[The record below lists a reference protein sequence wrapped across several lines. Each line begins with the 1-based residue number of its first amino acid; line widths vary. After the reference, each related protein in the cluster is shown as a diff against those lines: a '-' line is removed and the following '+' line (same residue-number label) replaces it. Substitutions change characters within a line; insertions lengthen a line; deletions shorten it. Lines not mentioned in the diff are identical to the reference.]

1 MASHLNTS
9 LSRLYYVFILLSLT
23 IISPSENRVY
33 TKKLSSRTVT
43 TKYGQMRGAI
53 VEFPD
58 PELKPVESYLG
69 LQYATTLTS
78 QMRFMPPMS
87 SGEKWKSIRVAFEH
101 RSVCPQ
107 SLIHEEELKKMK
119 PLGEIE
125 RLKRIAHFI
134 LTQTEECL
142 NLNVY
147 VPTGKSVLLSVL
159 LL

>member
-1 MASHLNTS
+1 M
-9 LSRLYYVFILLSLT
+9 FILLCMA
-23 IISPSENRVY
+23 IIPPTEHRVF
-33 TKKLSSRTVT
+33 TQKLSSRTVT
-43 TKYGQMRGAI
+43 TKYGQMRGAM
-53 VEFPD
+53 VEFPH

-87 SGEKWKSIRVAFEH
+87 SGEKWKSVRVAFEH

-107 SLIHEEELKKMK
+107 ALINEDELKKKLPM
-119 PLGEIE
+119 GEVE

-147 VPTGKSVLLSVL
+147 VPTGKSVFLSVL
-159 LL
+159 L